1 MRKFI
6 VAAALTA
13 AALSAPAFAA
23 EGGEGRIEARGGIA
37 FADGDSEA
45 IAGVAAG
52 YDFDLGESA
61 FVGVEGSAD
70 KLLVGGTDVLFG
82 ASARAGAKVG
92 ENGKFFVAAGYT
104 FGEGDAFHAGAGY
117 EQKLGSN
124 VYGKL
129 EYRRFFVGDGFADIN
144 TVAVGVGVKF

>member
-13 AALSAPAFAA
+13 AAISTPAFAA
-23 EGGEGRIEARGGIA
+23 GGEGRVEARGGIA
-37 FADGDSEA
+37 FAGGSSEA

-52 YDFDLGESA
+52 YDFDLGETT
-61 FVGVEGSAD
+61 FIGIEGSAD

-82 ASARAGAKVG
+82 ATARAGGKIG
-92 ENGKFFVAAGYT
+92 ENGKLFVAAGYT
-104 FGEGDAFHAGAGY
+104 FGDGDAFHAGAGY
-117 EQKLGSN
+117 EHKLGSN

-129 EYRRFFVGDGFADIN
+129 EYRRFFNGGGFPDIN